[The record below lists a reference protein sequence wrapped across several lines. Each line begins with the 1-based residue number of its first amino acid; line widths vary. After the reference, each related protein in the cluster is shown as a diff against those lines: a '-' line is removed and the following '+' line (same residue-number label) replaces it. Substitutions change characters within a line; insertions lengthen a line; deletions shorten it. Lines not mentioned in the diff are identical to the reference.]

1 MRKYQWLQL
10 PAQVD
15 SLNEFRGFVLQQAKQ
30 CIKSRKVLYA
40 VKLALEEIL
49 ANVISYAYDKEER
62 GVIDVGCAFIT
73 DKKFSIKVKD
83 QGKLF
88 NPLKL
93 PEPDLALEV
102 DDRPIGGLGVFL
114 AKSVTDEMRYRRI
127 HDHNVLT
134 MSYRLRKAASRRK
147 KTSVSQYVF

>member
-15 SLNEFRGFVLQQAKQ
+15 SLNEFRSFVLQQAKQ
-30 CIKSRKVLYA
+30 YIKSRKVLYA

-49 ANVISYAYDKEER
+49 VNVISYAYDEEEP
-62 GVIDVGCAFIT
+62 GVIDVGCACIT
-73 DKKFSIKVKD
+73 DSKFSIKVRD

-93 PEPDLALEV
+93 ADPNIALGVE
-102 DDRPIGGLGVFL
+102 DRPIGGLGVFL
-114 AKSVTDEMRYRRI
+114 ARSVTDEMRYRRI
-127 HDHNVLT
+127 HDK
-134 MSYRLRKAASRRK
+134 M
-147 KTSVSQYVF
+147 FF